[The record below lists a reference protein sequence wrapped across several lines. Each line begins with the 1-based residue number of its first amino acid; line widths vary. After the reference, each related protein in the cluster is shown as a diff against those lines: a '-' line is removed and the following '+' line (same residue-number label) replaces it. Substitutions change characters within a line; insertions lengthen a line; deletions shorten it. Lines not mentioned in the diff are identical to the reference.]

1 MQGFEVIFIAPRS
14 RRHHGKP
21 LLDAIAAIARKQGIN
36 RMTRRVDAEGTG
48 AHGHTHSA
56 HFFELADEPEE
67 LMFVLDGGDADRLVA
82 AVRDNHM
89 HVFCLRRAVE
99 YWQFDH

>member
-1 MQGFEVIFIAPRS
+1 MQGFELVFIAPRS
-14 RRHHGKP
+14 RRHHGTGVI
-21 LLDAIAAIARKQGIN
+21 DAIAKLARKQGIK

-67 LMFVLDGGDADRLVA
+67 LMFVLDRDEADQLVA
-82 AVRDNHM
+82 AVRDNAM
-89 HVFCLRRAVE
+89 HVFCLRRQIE
-99 YWQFDH
+99 YWQFDN

>member
-14 RRHHGKP
+14 RRHHGKST
-21 LLDAIAAIARKQGIN
+21 LDAIAAIARKQGIK

-48 AHGHTHSA
+48 AHGHMHSA

-67 LMFVLDGGDADRLVA
+67 LMFVLDGDEADKLVS
-82 AVRDNHM
+82 AVRDDRM
-89 HVFCLRRAVE
+89 HVFCLRRQIE
-99 YWQFDH
+99 YWQFDN

>member
-21 LLDAIAAIARKQGIN
+21 LLDVIAAIARKQGIK

-48 AHGHTHSA
+48 AHGHMHSA

-67 LMFVLDGGDADRLVA
+67 LMFVLGGADADRLVEA
-82 AVRDNHM
+82 MRDNHM
-89 HVFCLRRAVE
+89 HVFCLRREVE
-99 YWQFDH
+99 YWQFDN